1 MRATHPR
8 YRNRGGEPHHRTVT
22 QPQTLAERDTTEIQF
37 DLDEEVE
44 KRAELALARRHRL
57 LSVAESKH
65 PRF

>member
-8 YRNRGGEPHHRTVT
+8 YRNRGGEPHRRTLT
-22 QPQTLAERDTTEIQF
+22 GPQTIAERDSTEIQF

-44 KRAELALARRHRL
+44 KGAELALARRHRL
-57 LSVAESKH
+57 LSLAESKH